1 MRDKDYKG
9 GGGGDGDDGSG
20 RRRRSEREPTLKMS
34 IRRSGFS

>member
-9 GGGGDGDDGSG
+9 GGGGDGDDAQ
-20 RRRRSEREPTLKMS
+20 REPTLKMS